1 MEFRPCIDLHG
12 GQVKQIVGSSLT
24 DDASSVKTNF
34 VSEHGPAYFAELYK
48 RDGLTGGHVIMLGS
62 GNEAAALE
70 ALGAYPG
77 GLQAGGGITAENAG
91 YWLDAGASQV
101 ILTSYIF
108 ANGELNRS
116 NLERV
121 FKLLGRERLVLDLSC
136 RSRDGEYYIVTDRWQ
151 KFTNWKVDADTLGF
165 MADFCCEFLI
175 HAVDVEGKQAGID
188 EKLLAIMAEHCPI
201 PSVYAGG
208 IRSLDDVKIINA
220 IGQGR
225 VAFTIGSAL
234 DIFGG
239 PLKYRDVIE
248 FIRSQPAGR

>member
-24 DDASSVKTNF
+24 DDERTVKTNF
-34 VSEHGPAYFAELYK
+34 VSEHGPAFFADLYK
-48 RDGLTGGHVIMLGS
+48 RDGLTGGHVIMLGP
-62 GNEAAALE
+62 GNEAAALA
-70 ALGAYPG
+70 ALGAYPR
-77 GLQAGGGITAENAG
+77 GLQIGGGITAKNAEF
-91 YWLDAGASQV
+91 WLNAGASQV

-108 ANGELNRS
+108 TDGELNRD
-116 NLERV
+116 NLEKI

-136 RSRDGEYYIVTDRWQ
+136 RCKDGEYYIVTDRWQ
-151 KFTNWKVDADTLGF
+151 KFTKWKVNADTLNF

-188 EKLLAIMAEHCPI
+188 EKLLAVMAENCPI

-208 IRSLDDVKIINA
+208 IRTLEDVKIINDK
-220 IGQGR
+220 GQGR

-239 PLKYRDVIE
+239 TLKYLDVIE
-248 FIRSQPAGR
+248 FIQAQKTGN

>member
-24 DDASSVKTNF
+24 DDARTVKTNF

-70 ALGAYPG
+70 ALRAYPG
-77 GLQAGGGITAENAG
+77 GLQVGGGITAENAG

-151 KFTNWKVDADTLGF
+151 KFTSWKVNAETLGF

-208 IRSLDDVKIINA
+208 IRSLDDVKIINDN
-220 IGQGR
+220 GRGR

>member
-1 MEFRPCIDLHG
+1 MEFRPCIDLHD

-24 DDASSVKTNF
+24 DDARTVKTNF

-70 ALGAYPG
+70 ALRAYPG
-77 GLQAGGGITAENAG
+77 GLQVGGGITAENAG

-151 KFTNWKVDADTLGF
+151 KFTSWKVNAETLGF

-208 IRSLDDVKIINA
+208 IRSLDDVKIINDN
-220 IGQGR
+220 GRGR

-248 FIRSQPAGR
+248 FIRSQPA

>member
-70 ALGAYPG
+70 ALSAYPG

-116 NLERV
+116 NLERI

-136 RSRDGEYYIVTDRWQ
+136 RSRDGEYCIVTDRWQ

-220 IGQGR
+220 MGHGR

-248 FIRSQPAGR
+248 FIRSQQAGR

>member
-24 DDASSVKTNF
+24 DDDRTVKTNF
-34 VSEHGPAYFAELYK
+34 VSENGPAYFADLYK
-48 RDGLTGGHVIMLGS
+48 RDGLTGGHVIMLGP
-62 GNEAAALE
+62 GNETAAME

-77 GLQAGGGITAENAG
+77 GLQVGGGITAENAG
-91 YWLDAGASQV
+91 YWLDAGASQI

-108 ANGELNRS
+108 ANGELNRI
-116 NLERV
+116 NLERI

-136 RSRDGEYYIVTDRWQ
+136 RFKDGEYYIVTDRWQ
-151 KFTNWKVDADTLGF
+151 KFTGLKVNAATLDF

-175 HAVDVEGKQAGID
+175 HAVDVEGRQAGID
-188 EKLLAIMAEHCPI
+188 ENLLAIMAEHCPI

-208 IRSLDDVKIINA
+208 IRSLDDVKIINDK
-220 IGQGR
+220 GRGR

-239 PLKYRDVIE
+239 PLKYQDVIE
-248 FIRSQPAGR
+248 FIRSPRAEH

>member
-24 DDASSVKTNF
+24 DDDRTVKTNF
-34 VSEHGPAYFAELYK
+34 VSENGPAYFAELYK
-48 RDGLTGGHVIMLGS
+48 RDGLTGGHVIMLGP
-62 GNEAAALE
+62 GNEAAAME

-77 GLQAGGGITAENAG
+77 GLQVGGGITAENAG
-91 YWLDAGASQV
+91 YWLDAGASQI

-108 ANGELNRS
+108 ANGELNRI
-116 NLERV
+116 NLERI

-136 RSRDGEYYIVTDRWQ
+136 RFKDGEYYIVTDRWQ
-151 KFTNWKVDADTLGF
+151 KFTGLKVNAATLDF
-165 MADFCCEFLI
+165 MADFCCELLI
-175 HAVDVEGKQAGID
+175 HAVDVEGKQSGID

-208 IRSLDDVKIINA
+208 IRSLDDVKIINDK
-220 IGQGR
+220 GRGR

-239 PLKYRDVIE
+239 PLKYQDVIE
-248 FIRSQPAGR
+248 FIRSPRAEC

>member
-24 DDASSVKTNF
+24 DDDRTVKTNF
-34 VSEHGPAYFAELYK
+34 VSSQSPAYFAELYK
-48 RDGLTGGHVIMLGS
+48 RDSLTGGHVIMLGT
-62 GNEAAALE
+62 GNETAARKALS
-70 ALGAYPG
+70 AYPG
-77 GLQAGGGITAENAG
+77 GLQVGGGITAENAEA
-91 YWLDAGASQV
+91 WLDAGASQV

-108 ANGELNRS
+108 SGGELNQS
-116 NLERV
+116 NLKRI

-136 RSRDGEYYIVTDRWQ
+136 RSKDGEYYIVTDRWQ
-151 KFTNWKVDADTLGF
+151 RFTNWKVNSDTLKF

-188 EKLLAIMAEHCPI
+188 EKLLEIMAEHSPI
-201 PSVYAGG
+201 TSVYAGG
-208 IRSLDDVKIINA
+208 IRSLDDIRLVTEK
-220 IGQGR
+220 GRGR

-239 PLKYRDVIE
+239 KLKYREVVE
-248 FIRSQPAGR
+248 FTRSRQAGL

>member
-70 ALGAYPG
+70 ALSAYPG

-116 NLERV
+116 NLERI

-136 RSRDGEYYIVTDRWQ
+136 RSGDGEYYIVTDRWQ

-220 IGQGR
+220 MGHGM
-225 VAFTIGSAL
+225 VDFTIGSAL

-248 FIRSQPAGR
+248 FIRSQQAGC